1 MTPPVDAGGTAGLEW
16 TVQPGPVA
24 GLIHPD
30 RVVAASIGGQLWP
43 FVGVA
48 LVFVLVTF
56 LWARHAGRR
65 EQPDDRAPRESDA
78 AGATEPEGAA
88 GPGSASEGERGPE
101 RKQAF
106 EPRDRR
112 GIGSDPVPD
121 GSDPLSDGSDGS
133 GPSVDPAPDPAADP
147 EHAEHRPDGD
157 CR

>member
-1 MTPPVDAGGTAGLEW
+1 MTPPVDTGGTAGLEW
-16 TVQPGPVA
+16 TVQLGPVA
-24 GLIHPD
+24 GLMHPD

-65 EQPDDRAPRESDA
+65 EQPDDRAPQESDA
-78 AGATEPEGAA
+78 AGSTEPEGATA

-112 GIGSDPVPD
+112 EI
-121 GSDPLSDGSDGS
+121 GSDGS